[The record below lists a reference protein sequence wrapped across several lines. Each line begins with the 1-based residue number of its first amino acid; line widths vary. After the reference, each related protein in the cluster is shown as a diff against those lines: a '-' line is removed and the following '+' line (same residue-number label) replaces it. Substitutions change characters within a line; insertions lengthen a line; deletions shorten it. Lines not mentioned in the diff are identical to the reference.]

1 MSKLLFV
8 LLLGGIS
15 LAVVACKEGQGN
27 VSTYTDQASCT
38 TATDTVTY
46 TGTVAELIN
55 NSCAYAGCHSTSSK
69 AGGVKLGTYADAKSE
84 FANGDA
90 LCTIYHD
97 CKPMPEGSGKLPQS
111 EIDLLTCWVKN
122 GCAQ

>member
-1 MSKLLFV
+1 MSKSGFFV
-8 LLLGGIS
+8 LLGLS
-15 LAVVACKEGQGN
+15 VAVFACKENENGA
-27 VSTYTDQASCT
+27 SYYTDQASCT

-69 AGGVKLGTYADAKSE
+69 RGGVKLATYADAKDE
-84 FANGDA
+84 FENGEA

-97 CKPMPEGSGKLPQS
+97 CKPMPEGGSKMAQS
-111 EIDLLTCWVKN
+111 DIDLLTCWVKN
-122 GCAQ
+122 GCPQ